1 MMNRVLVQASGARVV
16 KEDASVRHLEDG
28 REVLMAG
35 GGLRVQ
41 PAFPVVCFGSRYG
54 AILPFVGDY
63 AGGNRSL
70 ARVCFYR
77 LKTTI
82 VLLGHKPKPRGPSS
96 THHLP

>member
-54 AILPFVGDY
+54 VILPFVGDY
-63 AGGNRSL
+63 AGGNRTL

-77 LKTTI
+77 LKTAV
-82 VLLGHKPKPRGPSS
+82 VLPGHKPKPRGPSS